1 MSLGHRTESLQLMLV
16 QNLGRGKTKS
26 LGDPTSPHSSSYLR
40 GLEYGIVKLLTM
52 GLCSC
57 FNISPPNASE
67 NVEVPSTRPE
77 SQQGRGGVNSVVG
90 AFFLLPLSC
99 PRPQPSGALKRRAV
113 EDAASRKG
121 VRLLWGH
128 AALAA
133 RRSRREPHKSPG
145 CTQTR
150 AHLFLS
156 LRTSLF
162 VYFECWEVHVMR
174 RFFF

>member
-162 VYFECWEVHVMR
+162 VYFECWEVHVIR